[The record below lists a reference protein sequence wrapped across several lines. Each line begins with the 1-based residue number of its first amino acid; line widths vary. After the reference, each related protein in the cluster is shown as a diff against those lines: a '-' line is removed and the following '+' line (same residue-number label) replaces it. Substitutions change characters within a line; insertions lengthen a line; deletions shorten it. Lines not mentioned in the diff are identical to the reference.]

1 MTMTCI
7 AGFFNGEG
15 SLVAGSKPKS
25 VAQQLFEAQ
34 QRRAAHKAALE
45 KAARAAQEKEKRAAA
60 RREDAAARQAQ
71 RAAEDLAK
79 RQQAADAKQVQ
90 QVLREM
96 EKRETLR
103 QQAEAREAL
112 ARERDAAREEKS
124 RSLQRLKDEAAQRTQ
139 ELEHRVQAIGSVLT
153 NRDRELEP
161 LREDS
166 SAALKEG
173 DEQSFAERVAEI
185 LAERSFLKRANP
197 GVTYSPDAHRLTVAV
212 DLPRTEGIPTDK
224 AFRYIAAQGEIVAIP
239 RRASEIQRIY
249 QDAVARLALCVADY
263 AAAVTA
269 PGAVDVIAVNG
280 HVRGTDPATG
290 QPVRRCLVSLLVER
304 SVFERVAL
312 DEPRLDPVS
321 CLRHLNARLSDD
333 AYGLEPVLPFID
345 PGQERNHR
353 DETATGL
360 DLATMDPYDF
370 ERLIRDL
377 FLAMGFKAWKTP
389 DSRDGGV
396 DAVAVRDDIAIGG
409 VCVIQAKRYSHTVP
423 VEAVRALYGTMQEK
437 KAYTGLVVT
446 TSSFGPASY
455 AFAAEVGRITL
466 IDGARLRT
474 LVKEHLGMDVL
485 ISGRRTARS

>member
-1 MTMTCI
+1 
-7 AGFFNGEG
+7 
-15 SLVAGSKPKS
+15 VAGSKPKG

-45 KAARAAQEKEKRAAA
+45 KAARAAEEKEKRAAA

-79 RQQAADAKQVQ
+79 RQQAADARQVQ
-90 QVLREM
+90 HVLREM

-103 QQAEAREAL
+103 QQAEARETL
-112 ARERDAAREEKS
+112 AREREAARGERDRAVQQLKDAATE
-124 RSLQRLKDEAAQRTQ
+124 RTRQ
-139 ELEHRVQAIGSVLT
+139 IEQRVQAIGSVLT
-153 NRDRELEP
+153 DRDRGLEP

-166 SAALKEG
+166 SAALEDG
-173 DEQSFAERVAEI
+173 DAEAYASRVAHI
-185 LAERSFLKRANP
+185 LAERSFLKRAHP
-197 GVTYSPDAHRLTVAV
+197 EVAYSPASRRLTVAV
-212 DLPRTEGIPTDK
+212 DLPRPEGVPAEK
-224 AFRYIAAQGEIVAIP
+224 AFRYSAAQGEIVPVP
-239 RRASEIQRIY
+239 RPESDLRRIY

-269 PGAVDVIAVNG
+269 PGVVDVVAVNG

-290 QPVRRCLVSLLVER
+290 QQVRPCLVSFVVARE
-304 SVFERVAL
+304 VFEQVAL
-312 DEPRLDPVS
+312 DEPRLDPVR
-321 CLRHLNARLSDD
+321 CLDHLKALVSGDPC
-333 AYGLEPVLPFID
+333 GMEPVTPFID
-345 PGQERNHR
+345 IELERDRGR
-353 DETATGL
+353 DRRGGAGL
-360 DLATMDPYDF
+360 DLATMNPYDF

-377 FLAMGFKAWKTP
+377 FLAMGFTAWRTP

-409 VCVIQAKRYSHTVP
+409 VCVIQAKRYTHTVP
-423 VEAVRALYGTMQEK
+423 VEAVRALYGTMQEQ

-455 AFAAEVGRITL
+455 AFAQEVGRITL

-474 LVKEHLGMDVL
+474 LLKEHLGMDVV
-485 ISGRRTARS
+485 ISGRRTAKS